1 MSTGIENRSSDLQGL
16 RERNW
21 TSPHYREQSEPWK
34 IEIYEDSG
42 RLLAPSWGGFRATV
56 ARPDGSVQWVNMPV
70 AGAETYTHGSA
81 PCPTCASSG
90 SGHFI
95 V

>member
-1 MSTGIENRSSDLQGL
+1 MSDLQGSARAEL
-16 RERNW
+16 DV
-21 TSPHYREQSEPWK
+21 SAYYREQSEPWK

-56 ARPDGSVQWVNMPV
+56 DPARRVSAAGSTCQT
-70 AGAETYTHGSA
+70 AGAETYTHVSA